1 MATPYGFI
9 WGFLRALLN
18 RWRWDPNTPQ
28 AVMEQLGWR
37 SADWRTR
44 PQPQASPSVS
54 QHPESIRKASGKHLG
69 GGGDGARRHSWL
81 FLSSCCV
88 CVCPIGFVSSP
99 SSSSPSSSSSSSSI
113 PSVFSSVSYSNS
125 APFFLL
131 FHFQEFIFHA
141 EIPNRSGKISNSFPT
156 VMQLFPNDFQ
166 ISCNAST
173 SFIAN

>member
-1 MATPYGFI
+1 MDSYG
-9 WGFLRALLN
+9 GFCGHSSTDGAGIPTRLRPSWSSSAGGALIGGHAHSLKHL
-18 RWRWDPNTPQ
+18 P
-28 AVMEQLGWR
+28 
-37 SADWRTR
+37 
-44 PQPQASPSVS
+44 ASP
-54 QHPESIRKASGKHLG
+54 SIRKASGKHPESIWG